1 MKGLLRHSRKGLL
14 RHFYEDANPSPHYHK
29 ARKNTPSFPRRRES
43 IAPLSQC
50 PKKYSVIPA
59 KAGIHNSRL
68 RGNLTKTPSRLT
80 NTLHSHARFPHRR
93 KSTPSVISTKTR
105 IGNIED
111 GLHCVNSRM
120 RGNDEVLLWRTRT
133 ATRIFH
139 PSVDFVPGWRQ

>member
-1 MKGLLRHSRKGLL
+1 MIEPTE
-14 RHFYEDANPSPHYHK
+14 YERPAPTCCVIPAK
-29 ARKNTPSFPRRRES
+29 ACSVIPAKACSVIPAKACSVIP
-43 IAPLSQC
+43 AKAC
-50 PKKYSVIPA
+50 SVIPA
-59 KAGIHNSRL
+59 KAGIHNSRAC
-68 RGNLTKTPSRLT
+68 GNLTKTPSRLT